1 LKIRELATSFFLLY
15 GIFIPVLAFDFAAE
29 NPVATLAMIVSC
41 FVIAALLWSGRAL
54 LLNILVAFYVMR
66 VYLTRPYVDIFLPKL
81 QGAQVDYVGS
91 LNTFYNPADA
101 VVVYL
106 SLLSLLLAWFCG
118 LHVIQPKKHSVASPP
133 WIFRQVDK
141 IVLEARWPF
150 WLTWLS
156 LSVLNYKP
164 PTEFW
169 QGVATGEGTTL
180 FAYGLFSTATINYVC
195 LYTFFLK
202 RHQGLKK
209 VSLILLVPVLSSI
222 LMGIMGGSRS
232 AIFVVVIL
240 AFIYWI
246 FLNYNKYVNH
256 RDLFRIVLLVPLAA
270 VVLLSGLIAQLLRSL
285 LRSQADFSAL
295 WEVVVASLDFSNTN
309 NPIINT
315 LYFGMTELLHRLSS
329 LKSQFRILNDHF
341 VHDPWETYNPIK
353 TIMRTINDLLPGDLF
368 TNMLTIN
375 QLFDYIYYDSFV
387 TYNSETWSIQG
398 TLYIYFGYWLSPVV
412 VFCMACMVGR
422 HYPKFGRFVKMSP
435 TFAIFSI
442 LIFSGFIENG
452 NFERMIPV
460 DIVRPLASFLMFII
474 SVKFLRAMFS
484 AKRSPPLSANH

>member
-15 GIFIPVLAFDFAAE
+15 GIFIPVLAFDFAEE

-41 FVIAALLWSGRAL
+41 FVIAALLWTGRAL

-66 VYLTRPYVDIFLPKL
+66 VYLTRPYVDMLMPML
-81 QGAQVDYVGS
+81 NGDQVDHIDN
-91 LNTFYNPADA
+91 LNSFYNPADA
-101 VVVYL
+101 AVVYL

-118 LHVIQPKKHSVASPP
+118 LHVIQPKKHSVASQP

-156 LSVLNYKP
+156 LSVLNHRP
-164 PTEFW
+164 PTEVW
-169 QGVATGEGTTL
+169 QGIATGEGTTL

-195 LYTFFLK
+195 LYTFFFK

-222 LMGIMGGSRS
+222 LMGIMGGSRA

-256 RDLFRIVLLVPLAA
+256 RELFRIVLLVPLAA
-270 VVLLSGLIAQLLRSL
+270 VVILSGLIAQILRSL

-309 NPIINT
+309 NPII
-315 LYFGMTELLHRLSS
+315 RLINSS
-329 LKSQFRILNDHF
+329 ITSI
-341 VHDPWETYNPIK
+341 
-353 TIMRTINDLLPGDLF
+353 TIVL
-368 TNMLTIN
+368 
-375 QLFDYIYYDSFV
+375 
-387 TYNSETWSIQG
+387 
-398 TLYIYFGYWLSPVV
+398 
-412 VFCMACMVGR
+412 
-422 HYPKFGRFVKMSP
+422 
-435 TFAIFSI
+435 
-442 LIFSGFIENG
+442 
-452 NFERMIPV
+452 
-460 DIVRPLASFLMFII
+460 
-474 SVKFLRAMFS
+474 
-484 AKRSPPLSANH
+484 